1 MAELGVAAL
10 LVLAAGLSQRFGE
23 GSKLMAVLRGKPLA
37 VHIADTVSGAG
48 FARKLVV
55 CRQGDAALQAEF
67 AGRGFEVVV
76 NPDSGRGQASS
87 LGLGVAALAQRNPQA
102 ILVCLAD
109 MPFVTMGHLEA
120 VVGALGDEVSVA
132 ASRLPTGQASP
143 PAAFAPVHFDALTRL
158 EGDKGA
164 RALLAGAKLI
174 DASGDVLADFDT
186 PGDFAGRG

>member
-10 LVLAAGLSQRFGE
+10 LVLAAGLSQRFGAS
-23 GSKLMAVLRGKPLA
+23 SKLMAPLRGKPLGLH
-37 VHIADTVSGAG
+37 VADTVAGAG

-109 MPFVTMGHLEA
+109 MPFVTVAHLEA
-120 VVGALGDEVSVA
+120 VVGALGDGVSVV
-132 ASRLPTGQASP
+132 ASRLPGGQASP
-143 PAAFAPVHFDALTRL
+143 PAAFAPVHFDELTRL

-164 RALLAGAKLI
+164 RSLLAGAYLVE
-174 DASGDVLADFDT
+174 APGEMLADFDT

>member
-1 MAELGVAAL
+1 MVELGGTAL

-23 GSKLMAVLRGKPLA
+23 GNKLMAVLQGKPLA
-37 VHIADTVSGAG
+37 VHIADTVAEAG
-48 FARKLVV
+48 FAHKLVV

-87 LGLGVAALAQRNPQA
+87 LGLGVAALVQRHPQA

-109 MPFVTMGHLEA
+109 MPFVTMAHVLA
-120 VVGALGDEVSVA
+120 VVGALGGSVSVA
-132 ASRLPTGQASP
+132 ASRLPSGQASP
-143 PAAFAPVHFDALTRL
+143 PAAFTPAHFEALTRL

-164 RALLAGAKLI
+164 RSLLAGAYLVE
-174 DASGDVLADFDT
+174 APEGMLADLDT
-186 PGDFAGRG
+186 PADFAGLA